1 MEISQTHIHHLVCQ
15 LRDGNPEALG
25 QLLEQHRG
33 YLKVLA
39 ERIFEGKLQARL
51 DASDA
56 VQKTCLSAHKAITEF
71 RGKTPAEFLAWL
83 KQIHEGNVLNL
94 LREHLAQKRGVDREA
109 ADPVQIESL
118 IVESVQSTPS
128 QRVLRDEKAVQLAA
142 ALEMLSEDQRTAVR
156 LRYLEGWTVKDIAGL
171 RNRSEKAT
179 TALIRRGLAKL
190 RVLLADCEWE
200 RENR

>member
-1 MEISQTHIHHLVCQ
+1 MEISQTHLHHLVLQ

-25 QLLEQHRG
+25 ELLEKHRG

-56 VQKTCLSAHKAITEF
+56 VQKTCLSVQKAIQEF
-71 RGKTPAEFLAWL
+71 RGNTPAEFLAWL

-109 ADPVQIESL
+109 AIPVEIESL
-118 IVESVQSTPS
+118 IVDSMQSTPS
-128 QRVLRDEKAVQLAA
+128 QRVLRDEKAVQLTA
-142 ALEMLSEDQRTAVR
+142 ALETLSEDQRTAVR
-156 LRYLEGWTVKDIAGL
+156 LRFLEGWAVKDIAVAMD
-171 RNRSEKAT
+171 RTDKAT
-179 TALIRRGLAKL
+179 TALLRRGLASL
-190 RVLLADCEWE
+190 RELLAGSELE
-200 RENR
+200 SKN